1 MSQINLGA
9 ILTGLV
15 FTAAGVLFL
24 LHDRGAILLRTELV
38 IPCVVIALGLAAILG
53 ALTRRDRTSS

>member
-9 ILTGLV
+9 ILTGLA
-15 FTAAGVLFL
+15 FAAAGVLFL
-24 LHDRGAILLRTELV
+24 LHDRGVILLRTELV

-53 ALTRRDRTSS
+53 ALTRRNRTPS

>member
-9 ILTGLV
+9 ILTGIAFAV
-15 FTAAGVLFL
+15 AGVLFL
-24 LHDRGAILLRTELV
+24 LEDRGVILLRTELV

-53 ALTRRDRTSS
+53 ALTRGNRGPS